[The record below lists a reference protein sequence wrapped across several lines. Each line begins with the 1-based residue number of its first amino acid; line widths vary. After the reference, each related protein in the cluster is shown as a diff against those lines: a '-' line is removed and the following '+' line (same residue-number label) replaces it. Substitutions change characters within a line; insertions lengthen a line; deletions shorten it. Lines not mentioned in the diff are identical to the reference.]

1 MQWLDDDF
9 ADSCDFELIGLSSH
23 LPPQRLC
30 WELNRSMGWSLE
42 FSHLLEIAHKKINS
56 SHAVYR
62 FNETGDTGHGV
73 FHVVE
78 NKLPEGIIARFQ
90 GASALDYLLH
100 LGEGCEQAVSL
111 VPALR
116 KVNGVNYVQELDP
129 LHSGAIEH
137 LALIDLEPKLD

>member
-30 WELNRSMGWSLE
+30 WELNRSMGWNLA
-42 FSHLLEIAHKKINS
+42 FSHMLEIAQKKGCS
-56 SHAVYR
+56 SHTVYR
-62 FNETGDTGHGV
+62 FNETGDAGQCAY
-73 FHVVE
+73 HVVE
-78 NKLPEGIIARFQ
+78 NKVPEGTIARFQ

-100 LGEGCEQAVSL
+100 MGEGCEQVAAMI
-111 VPALR
+111 PALR
-116 KVNGVNYVQELDP
+116 KVNGIIYAQSLDP

-137 LALIDLEPKLD
+137 LALIDLIPSED

>member
-30 WELNRSMGWSLE
+30 WELNRAMGWNLA
-42 FSHLLEIAHKKINS
+42 FSHMLDIAQKKGNS

-62 FNETGDTGHGV
+62 SNETDDTGQGA

-100 LGEGCEQAVSL
+100 MGEGCEQAEVLIPS
-111 VPALR
+111 LR
-116 KVNGVNYVQELDP
+116 KVKGVNYAQSLDP

-137 LALIDLEPKLD
+137 LALIDLIPLED